1 MRHNAGVPKGELR
14 AEPGEGVNGGPAAG
28 CAARLSGQR
37 KPKVNPRRAPW
48 RRGSTCESREPVLQT
63 LRTYWTTAVL
73 GLLILYFGIHA
84 LTGDRGILSTGE
96 RDQALLE
103 RQAELAALTQRRTE
117 LETRARLLRDESIS
131 ADLLDERARALLGFA
146 DPRDYVIR
154 VGP

>member
-1 MRHNAGVPKGELR
+1 M
-14 AEPGEGVNGGPAAG
+14 
-28 CAARLSGQR
+28 
-37 KPKVNPRRAPW
+37 
-48 RRGSTCESREPVLQT
+48 LQA
-63 LRTYWTTAVL
+63 LRTYWTTALL
-73 GLLILYFGIHA
+73 GLLILYFGVHA

-96 RDQALLE
+96 RDQALID

-117 LETRARLLRDESIS
+117 LETRARLLRDKSVS